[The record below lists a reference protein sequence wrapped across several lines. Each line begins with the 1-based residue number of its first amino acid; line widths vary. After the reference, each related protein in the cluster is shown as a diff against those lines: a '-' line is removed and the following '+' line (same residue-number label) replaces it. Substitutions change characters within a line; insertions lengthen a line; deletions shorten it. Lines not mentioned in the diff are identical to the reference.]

1 MRGSDGASISD
12 PRHGGSQR
20 FGRSQ
25 RASAAVAPGE
35 PALWAKAGMWWMHF
49 SSQNMKTITFEE
61 PVALEGALVIVRR
74 RRRRRNWKYLCRFIY
89 SDYLI

>member
-1 MRGSDGASISD
+1 
-12 PRHGGSQR
+12 
-20 FGRSQ
+20 
-25 RASAAVAPGE
+25 
-35 PALWAKAGMWWMHF
+35 
-49 SSQNMKTITFEE
+49 MKTITFEE